1 MTIGGWV
8 VTNSNQSKNIG
19 INWQSNYQVDKEDKT
34 YRLFV
39 QKQSNV
45 DYLLNVEIN
54 YPSENNGENVIVK
67 NIYIDSDKLIEIK
80 LD

>member
-1 MTIGGWV
+1 M
-8 VTNSNQSKNIG
+8 
-19 INWQSNYQVDKEDKT
+19 
-34 YRLFV
+34 FV